1 MLRPLFK
8 GDCQTSVMSSWFQF
22 RILHNFNQ
30 PSNDALPSSL
40 QEKSQA
46 RHSWPKQTEKQQ
58 CMLVVVL
65 RWWAFFV
72 FANQKQE
79 SSWSPRLHDWSC
91 LWAPSMERLQANK
104 IEGFSKMFFTLQAVI
119 LWLRL
124 FYTQCQFQNLCGRLG
139 QATRHQVKYAD
150 IARWRWI
157 SIKNRFP
164 KFFKF
169 QLVNW
174 NPLEPFAI

>member
-8 GDCQTSVMSSWFQF
+8 RDCQTIVMSSWFQF

-65 RWWAFFV
+65 RWWAFFGIR
-72 FANQKQE
+72 K
-79 SSWSPRLHDWSC
+79 
-91 LWAPSMERLQANK
+91 
-104 IEGFSKMFFTLQAVI
+104 SKAGVI
-119 LWLRL
+119 L
-124 FYTQCQFQNLCGRLG
+124 
-139 QATRHQVKYAD
+139 
-150 IARWRWI
+150 I
-157 SIKNRFP
+157 SKIS
-164 KFFKF
+164 
-169 QLVNW
+169 
-174 NPLEPFAI
+174 

>member
-1 MLRPLFK
+1 MVSISNLT
-8 GDCQTSVMSSWFQF
+8 QFQSTQQ
-22 RILHNFNQ
+22 RC
-30 PSNDALPSSL
+30 PSF
-40 QEKSQA
+40 Q
-46 RHSWPKQTEKQQ
+46 
-58 CMLVVVL
+58 
-65 RWWAFFV
+65 
-72 FANQKQE
+72 
-79 SSWSPRLHDWSC
+79 SPRKVSSSTLMAKTDRKATMYAGCCAEMVGLFWYSQIKSRSHLDLQDFMIGLC
-91 LWAPSMERLQANK
+91 LWVPSIERLQANK

-157 SIKNRFP
+157 STKNRFP